1 MLGWIVV
8 IFLLRCLLMAA
19 FIDVLMSYPVIV
31 FSVPFCLF
39 FALMLIDLLFDLSDG
54 SLGDAE
60 GVEFDSGWS
69 TKLFLPPI
77 VSQVPLPVALTVSTF
92 VAMVLTYYLQ
102 QFLFSLLGGSI
113 FYITTVVALFVV
125 YYLSLHISAF
135 LLKPLG
141 PVFNANNSFAKINFE
156 GMRAVVRSSQISSQ
170 YGEVVLRQGA
180 NEIQLDVYTEEDTD
194 IQYGDEV
201 VIISKHSEQEKYL
214 VAKI

>member
-1 MLGWIVV
+1 
-8 IFLLRCLLMAA
+8 MAA
-19 FIDVLMSYPVIV
+19 FFDALMSYPVIV
-31 FSVPFCLF
+31 FSIPFCLF

-60 GVEFDSGWS
+60 GVELDSGWS

-92 VAMVLTYYLQ
+92 VAVVLTYYLQ
-102 QFLFSLLGGSI
+102 QFLFSLLSGNI
-113 FYITTVVALFVV
+113 FYLATVPALLAI
-125 YYLSLHISAF
+125 YYLSLHISAI

-141 PVFNANNSFAKINFE
+141 PVFNAKNAFAKINFE
-156 GMRAVVRSSQISSQ
+156 GMRAIVRSSQISSQ
-170 YGEVVLRQGA
+170 SGEVVIRQGA
-180 NEIQLDVYTEEDTD
+180 NEIQLDAYMDGDGD

-201 VIISKHSEQEKYL
+201 VIISKHPDHEKYL